1 MYCETANETA
11 SESRL
16 VVSAH
21 RADRVGKDTQVPKER
36 AVKVGSRAII
46 IRKLQLRSAE
56 PLALIAGDPG
66 SYLNGEPTPAG
77 WLVRLVRE
85 ERCA

>member
-1 MYCETANETA
+1 MYFETA

-36 AVKVGSRAII
+36 AVKVREQSSYENKPTKTSFGGTTPGGRSGKLPKWRAHACTGG
-46 IRKLQLRSAE
+46 L
-56 PLALIAGDPG
+56 
-66 SYLNGEPTPAG
+66 
-77 WLVRLVRE
+77 
-85 ERCA
+85 